1 MAIFQRTLTATAAAA
16 TVFVALALP
25 VGAQTPATPTPATA
39 TAPAIAATAEP
50 TARHAHRH
58 AHAKAHTHDHKAH
71 GERMAQKVEKLK
83 AQLQLTEAQQA
94 EWTRYREA
102 LQPAPRAQRPDRESF
117 AKLTTPERLDR
128 MRQLRTEHSAKAD
141 QRAEATKAFYAT
153 LTPEQQKTFDA
164 QTLRQGKHR
173 GGHRAPHGK
182 HHGKHHGAEKATTPN
197 AAAPTPAGV

>member
-25 VGAQTPATPTPATA
+25 VGAQTPATPATA
-39 TAPAIAATAEP
+39 TAPAAAAAAEP
-50 TARHAHRH
+50 SARHAHRH
-58 AHAKAHTHDHKAH
+58 AHAKAHKAHKAH

-94 EWTRYREA
+94 GWTHYREA

-128 MRQLRTEHSAKAD
+128 MRQLRTEHSAQAD
-141 QRAEATKAFYAT
+141 RRAEATKAFYAT

-182 HHGKHHGAEKATTPN
+182 HHGAEKATTPN
-197 AAAPTPAGV
+197 AAAPTSAGV